1 MRNKLFTGIGL
12 LLSAACFAQ
21 NVGIGETNPTESKL
35 QVKTVDSAALLIQN
49 TATLLNTKTA
59 LFYKSDNNYSGSIA
73 TIQTAP
79 SFYRMGL
86 FTFGGSVASG
96 LKERVS
102 ILDGGNV
109 GIGTTNPTAK
119 LEVAGTLKIADGSQG
134 PDKVLTSD
142 AAGNA
147 SWQSIG
153 SNTGYKYC
161 KQITATGAGNFTV
174 PVGVTEVMVE
184 LWGAGSGGVTSTN
197 TTSIAA
203 PIYYIGGTSGGY
215 ASTTQTVVPGNILS
229 YTVGSGSTDLGYT
242 VTISDGGSTTI
253 NFPGGNLVALGGK
266 GHIGSSTKAGQPQSG
281 TSTLTNFFTL
291 YGNPGGF
298 PTFKA
303 EQTSATDFWKIRY
316 SGDGGKTVGML
327 NPPLQRGAV
336 YYFLNGPYQYD
347 HSENA
352 NIDNYPG
359 SGGASDEDGNS
370 GGNGMILIWYNL

>member
-1 MRNKLFTGIGL
+1 MKKLFTGITL
-12 LLSAACFAQ
+12 LFTVTGFSQ
-21 NVGIGETNPTESKL
+21 NVGIGETSPIESKL

-49 TATLLNTKTA
+49 TATALNTKTA
-59 LFYKSDNNYSGSIA
+59 MFYKSDNNYSGSIA

-79 SFYRMGL
+79 SFYRMGF
-86 FTFGGSVASG
+86 FTFGGFAASG

-153 SNTGYKYC
+153 SKAGYKYC
-161 KQITATGAGNFTV
+161 KQITAAGSGNFTV
-174 PVGVTEVMVE
+174 PAGVTEVMVE

-197 TTSIAA
+197 TVSFVA
-203 PIYYIGGTSGGY
+203 PVYYLGGTSGGY

-229 YTVGSGSTDLGYT
+229 YTIGSGSTDNVYT
-242 VTISDGGSTTI
+242 VTIADGGSTTI
-253 NFPGGNLVALGGK
+253 TFPGGNLVALGGK
-266 GHIGSSTKAGQPQSG
+266 GHIANSAKAGQPQSG
-281 TSTLTNFFTL
+281 TGTLTNFYTL

-298 PTFKA
+298 PTFKV

-316 SGDGGKTVGML
+316 SGDGGRTVGVV
-327 NPPLQRGAV
+327 NPPVQRGAV
-336 YYFLNGPYQYD
+336 YYFLNNTYQYD

-370 GGNGMILIWYNL
+370 GGNGMILIWYN

>member
-1 MRNKLFTGIGL
+1 MKKLLINACIFF
-12 LLSAACFAQ
+12 SATATAQ
-21 NVGIGETNPTESKL
+21 NVGIGETNPAESKL
-35 QVKTVDSAALLIQN
+35 QVKTADSAALLIQN
-49 TATLLNTKTA
+49 TATALNTKTA
-59 LFYKSDNNYSGSIA
+59 LFYKSDNNYAGSIA

-86 FTFGGSVASG
+86 FTFGGAAASG
-96 LKERVS
+96 LKERIS

-119 LEVAGTLKIADGSQG
+119 LEVAGTLKIADGTQAA
-134 PDKVLTSD
+134 DRVLTSD

-153 SNTGYKYC
+153 SKAGYKYC
-161 KQITATGAGNFTV
+161 KQITGTGPGNFTV

-197 TTSIAA
+197 TISFVA
-203 PIYYIGGTSGGY
+203 PVYYFGGTSGGY

-229 YTVGSGSTDLGYT
+229 YTVGGGSTDNVYT

-253 NFPGGNLVALGGK
+253 NFAGGNLVALGGK
-266 GHIGSSTKAGQPQSG
+266 GHIAFAAKPGQSQSG
-281 TSTLTNFFTL
+281 TSTLTNFYTL

-298 PTFKA
+298 PTFKG
-303 EQTSATDFWKIRY
+303 EQTSSTDFWRIRY
-316 SGDGGKTVGML
+316 SGDGGRAAGMI
-327 NPPLQRGAV
+327 NSPVQRGAV

-370 GGNGMILIWYNL
+370 GGDGMILIWYN

>member
-1 MRNKLFTGIGL
+1 MKKLLVIICILFSIN
-12 LLSAACFAQ
+12 AAAQ
-21 NVGIGETNPTESKL
+21 NVGIGETNPAESKL
-35 QVKTVDSAALLIQN
+35 KVKTADSAVLLIQN
-49 TATLLNTKTA
+49 TATALNTKTG

-86 FTFGGSVASG
+86 FTFGGAAASG

-102 ILDGGNV
+102 ILDDGNV
-109 GIGTTNPTAK
+109 GIGTTNPTTK
-119 LEVAGTLKIADGSQG
+119 LEVAGTLKIADGTQG
-134 PDKVLTSD
+134 ADKVLTSD

-153 SNTGYKYC
+153 SKAGYKYC
-161 KQITATGAGNFTV
+161 KQITAAGSGNFTV
-174 PVGVTEVMVE
+174 PAGVTEVMVE
-184 LWGAGSGGVTSTN
+184 LWGAGSGGVISTN
-197 TTSIAA
+197 TVSIAA
-203 PIYYIGGTSGGY
+203 PAYYFGGTSGGY
-215 ASTTQTVVPGNILS
+215 AATTQTVIPGNILS
-229 YTVGSGSTDLGYT
+229 YTIGSGSTDNLYT

-253 NFPGGNLVALGGK
+253 TFAAGNLVALGGK
-266 GHIGSSTKAGQPQSG
+266 GHLATSLTAGQPQSG
-281 TSTLTNFFTL
+281 TSTLTNFYTL

-303 EQTSATDFWKIRY
+303 EQTSSTDFWKIRY
-316 SGDGGKTVGML
+316 SGDGGRAVGMV
-327 NPPLQRGAV
+327 NPPVQRGAV

-370 GGNGMILIWYNL
+370 GGNGMILIWYN